1 MIVWSKGLGKQRL
14 PLNLGDAKLDIEPG
28 HLKMS
33 GIVEP
38 VYWNYAI
45 RLDIGDIAA
54 FLKLMARPMTAR
66 YLAQRGGLIG
76 PLVLGLIKQ
85 APRLIALVI
94 VARFRRGQKDG
105 GDDALLV

>member
-14 PLNLGDAKLDIEPG
+14 PLNLGDAELDIEPRY
-28 HLKMS
+28 LKMS
-33 GIVEP
+33 GIIEP

-45 RLDIGDIAA
+45 RLEIGDIAA
-54 FLKLMARPMTAR
+54 FLKLMARPMAAQ
-66 YLAQRGGLIG
+66 YLAQRKGLIG

-85 APRLIALVI
+85 APRLVMLTITS
-94 VARFRRGQKDG
+94 RFRRDRNDG

>member
-14 PLNLGDAKLDIEPG
+14 PLNLGDAKLEIESD

-33 GIVEP
+33 GIIEP

-45 RLDIGDIAA
+45 RLDLSDIAA
-54 FLKLMARPMTAR
+54 FLKLMSQPMTVR
-66 YLAQRGGLIG
+66 YLAQRKGLIG
-76 PLVLGLIKQ
+76 PLVRGLVKQ
-85 APRLIALVI
+85 APGLIMLAI
-94 VARFRRGQKDG
+94 AARFRRGRKDG